1 VPTEGYRIPVKPE
14 HLRIVREAMVDVNIS
29 GTGRS
34 AFLGAPYRSAGKT
47 GTAQVVGIKANEKY
61 DASKVDERHRDH
73 SLFIAFA
80 PAGPG
85 EKPVIAIAALVENG
99 GFGARAAAPIVR
111 AAFDYYLLGKLP
123 QGMEPLKSDR
133 LPPEAAR
140 PAEAARL
147 AQAQGP
153 RRE

>member
-1 VPTEGYRIPVKPE
+1 
-14 HLRIVREAMVDVNIS
+14 MVDVNIS

-133 LPPEAAR
+133 LPPEAAQ

-147 AQAQGP
+147 AQAQGA